1 MLRCPNGRMA
11 MIEKIRE
18 ILNDKEW
25 TFASL
30 LDMENVVID
39 ISKVIYNE
47 MSDTE
52 KLEIVWCQDIYDQI
66 VDNIEVNVAELVKEE
81 LMLAKVSFGDKNEV
95 DENEISERSM
105 GRKSSEER
113 STDETADSE
122 E

>member
-1 MLRCPNGRMA
+1 

-30 LDMENVVID
+30 LDMENVVLN
-39 ISKVIYNE
+39 ISKIIYNE

-52 KLEIVWCQDIYDQI
+52 KLEIVWCQDTYDEI
-66 VDNIEVNVAELVKEE
+66 MDNIEVNVAELVKEE

>member
-1 MLRCPNGRMA
+1 
-11 MIEKIRE
+11 MIERIKE
-18 ILNDKEW
+18 LLNEKEW

-30 LDMENVVID
+30 LDMETVVED
-39 ISKVIYNE
+39 ISLKIYNE

-52 KLEIVWCQDIYDQI
+52 KLDIVWNQTIFDEIMLKI
-66 VDNIEVNVAELVKEE
+66 SELVAELVKEE
-81 LMLAKVSFGDKNEV
+81 LMQAKVSFGDKNEV
-95 DENEISERSM
+95 NKNEISERSM

>member
-1 MLRCPNGRMA
+1 

-52 KLEIVWCQDIYDQI
+52 KLEIVW
-66 VDNIEVNVAELVKEE
+66 
-81 LMLAKVSFGDKNEV
+81 
-95 DENEISERSM
+95 
-105 GRKSSEER
+105 
-113 STDETADSE
+113 
-122 E
+122 